1 MSYDEIHF
9 GGARAIGSGG
19 LEFKDDKD
27 DKDDDD
33 DPKTLSEAFDVK
45 DVKITD
51 LHKSVSITEPIST
64 EDVTLVAQQFKKWL
78 IANGV
83 KDDDIQRVLK
93 V

>member
-19 LEFKDDKD
+19 LEFKDDD
-27 DKDDDD
+27 DL
-33 DPKTLSEAFDVK
+33 KTLSEAFDVK

>member
-19 LEFKDDKD
+19 LEFK
-27 DKDDDD
+27 DDD

-64 EDVTLVAQQFKKWL
+64 EDVMLVAQQFKKWL

>member
-19 LEFKDDKD
+19 LEF
-27 DKDDDD
+27 KDDDD

-64 EDVTLVAQQFKKWL
+64 EDVMLVAQQFKKWL

>member
-9 GGARAIGSGG
+9 GGAIAIGSGG
-19 LEFKDDKD
+19 LEFN
-27 DKDDDD
+27 DDD
-33 DPKTLSEAFDVK
+33 DPSTLSEAFDAK
-45 DVKITD
+45 DKKLTD
-51 LHKSVSITEPIST
+51 LYKVVPITEPIST
-64 EDVTLVAQQFKKWL
+64 EDVTRVTKDFKKWL